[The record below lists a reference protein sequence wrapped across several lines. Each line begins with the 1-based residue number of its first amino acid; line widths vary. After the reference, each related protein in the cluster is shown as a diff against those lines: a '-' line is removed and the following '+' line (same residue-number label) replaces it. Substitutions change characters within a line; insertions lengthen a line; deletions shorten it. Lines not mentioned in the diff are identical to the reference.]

1 VCLIWAEI
9 DYNRLVVVNPFIEIV
24 LLYFSMQLK
33 MNMNF
38 QIACNNRIVEQ
49 ARAVTG

>member
-1 VCLIWAEI
+1 VDLIWAEI
-9 DYNRLVVVNPFIEIV
+9 ECNRLVVVNPFIEIV

-38 QIACNNRIVEQ
+38 QIACNNRRVKQ
-49 ARAVTG
+49 ARAITE